1 MKTIQKIAFV
11 LASVFL
17 VYQTYA
23 LMATLITGQ
32 GQEFPW
38 FMAFLFAFLLNL
50 FATGVFAF
58 VGFGFATSRLLPK
71 NYYVISNPP
80 GLKQCYRFWGVEA
93 FRKALM
99 ITFWGKEKNRRKY
112 FDGTRRGIR
121 NFVYQ
126 TKQSEFGHLAAL
138 LVITVLSLVLAFHG
152 YEMIAVIASVINLIG
167 NLYPILLQRHHRM
180 RLGKLAER
188 F

>member
-1 MKTIQKIAFV
+1 MKTISKILLV

-17 VYQTYA
+17 AYQTYQLMVA
-23 LMATLITGQ
+23 LINSQ
-32 GQEFPW
+32 SREFLW
-38 FMAFLFAFLLNL
+38 FTAFLFAFLLNL

-58 VGFGFATSRLLPK
+58 VGFGFPTHKVLPK
-71 NYYVISNPP
+71 QYYSIKSPSN
-80 GLKQCYRFWGVEA
+80 LKKWCRFLGVST
-93 FRKALM
+93 FRKFLM
-99 ITFWGKEKNRRKY
+99 IAFWGKEKNRLKY

-138 LVITVLSLVLAFHG
+138 LVITVLCIVLAFHG
-152 YEMIAVIASVINLIG
+152 YELIAVIASVINLIG

-180 RLGKLAER
+180 RLGKLAELS
-188 F
+188 

>member
-17 VYQTYA
+17 MYQTYQ
-23 LMATLITGQ
+23 LMSTLVRAPGQ
-32 GQEFPW
+32 DFPW
-38 FMAFLFAFLLNL
+38 FVNFIVAFLLNL

-58 VGFGFATSRLLPK
+58 VGFEFPTHKVLPMQYYSIK
-71 NYYVISNPP
+71 NPSS
-80 GLKQCYRFWGVEA
+80 LKSCCRFLGVST
-93 FRKALM
+93 FRKFLM

-112 FDGTRRGIR
+112 FDGTRSGIR

-138 LVITVLSLVLAFHG
+138 IAIAIISTVLAFHK
-152 YEMIAVIASVINLIG
+152 YYLVATMATVINLIG

-180 RLGKLAER
+180 RLGT
-188 F
+188 FI